1 MMSTQS
7 HSIPALPASTD
18 VVIVGAGPTGLTLA
32 NTLAARGTSFVV
44 LDQAT
49 QGGNT
54 SRAAVVHARTLEV
67 LDQIGVSDDLC
78 RRGIVV
84 PRFTVRDRDRVLL
97 EVPFDGLPTRYP
109 YTLMIPQNITE
120 EVLAEHLIGRGGT
133 VHWQHAV
140 TRLDIRGSD
149 VTVTVTR
156 PDGTP
161 GLLQA
166 RYVVGCDGLH
176 SVVREQAAI
185 GFTGDRYAE
194 SFVLADVQMDWPF
207 PRDEVNL
214 FFSPKGLVVVAPLP
228 GQRYRVVATLDEAPE
243 RPTIADVQALLDQRG
258 PRTAPASVR
267 NVVWGSRFRV
277 HHRIADA
284 FRRGPLFLAGDA
296 AHVHSPAGGQ
306 GMNTGIQDAATLARL
321 LADVLA
327 GGDDRLDDY
336 EASRRPVA
344 AAVVTMTDR
353 LTRAATAR
361 NPLARTVRNTV
372 LRLAGRLAPVRRA
385 LAMNLSELSTDPN
398 RTRGDQI
405 LAPSGDPEV
414 TSPPRRRS

>member
-1 MMSTQS
+1 MSTQS
-7 HSIPALPASTD
+7 QNPPALPVSTD
-18 VVIVGAGPTGLTLA
+18 VLIVGAGPTGLTLA
-32 NTLAARGTSFVV
+32 NALAARGTSFVV

-49 QGGNT
+49 QGANT

-67 LDQIGVSDDLC
+67 LDQIGVTDELC
-78 RRGIVV
+78 RRGVVV

-109 YTLMIPQNITE
+109 YTLMIPQNVTE
-120 EVLAEHLIGRGGT
+120 QVLADHLTGHGGA
-133 VHWQHAV
+133 VHWQHKV
-140 TRLDIRGSD
+140 TDLDVRGGD
-149 VTVTVTR
+149 VTVTITR

-161 GLLQA
+161 SQLQA
-166 RYVVGCDGLH
+166 RYVVGCDGLR
-176 SVVREQAAI
+176 SVVREKSAI

-194 SFVLADVQMDWPF
+194 SFVLADVQMDWPL
-207 PRDEVNL
+207 PRDQVHL
-214 FFSPKGLVVVAPLP
+214 FFSPQGLVVVAPLP
-228 GQRYRVVATLDEAPE
+228 GRRYRVVATLDEAPE
-243 RPTIADVQALLDQRG
+243 RPTTADVQALLDQRG
-258 PRTAPASVR
+258 PRTAPATVHE
-267 NVVWGSRFRV
+267 VVWSSRFRV

-306 GMNTGIQDAATLARL
+306 GMNTGIQDAVVLSHL

-327 GGDDRLDDY
+327 GHSGDERLDGY

-344 AAVVTMTDR
+344 AGVVTMTDR

-361 NPLARTVRNTV
+361 SPLVRSVRNTV
-372 LRLAGRLAPVRRA
+372 LSLAGRLAPVRNA

-398 RTRGDQI
+398 RSRATRRAD
-405 LAPSGDPEV
+405 
-414 TSPPRRRS
+414 RSLTGSHGGG

>member
-1 MMSTQS
+1 MSTQS

-32 NTLAARGTSFVV
+32 NTLAARGISFVV
-44 LDQAT
+44 LDQAA

-67 LDQIGVSDDLC
+67 LDQIGVSDELC

-97 EVPFDGLPTRYP
+97 QVPFDGLPTRYP
-109 YTLMIPQNITE
+109 YTLMIPQNVTE
-120 EVLAEHLIGRGGT
+120 
-133 VHWQHAV
+133 Q
-140 TRLDIRGSD
+140 
-149 VTVTVTR
+149 
-156 PDGTP
+156 
-161 GLLQA
+161 
-166 RYVVGCDGLH
+166 
-176 SVVREQAAI
+176 
-185 GFTGDRYAE
+185 
-194 SFVLADVQMDWPF
+194 VLADVQMDWPF
-207 PRDEVNL
+207 TRDEVHL
-214 FFSPKGLVVVAPLP
+214 FFSPQGLVVVAPLP
-228 GQRYRVVATLDEAPE
+228 EQRYRIVATLDTAPE
-243 RPTIADVQALLDQRG
+243 QPTTADVQALLDQRG
-258 PRTAPASVR
+258 PRAAPASVR
-267 NVVWGSRFRV
+267 TVVWSSRFRV

-321 LADVLA
+321 LAEVLA
-327 GGDDRLDDY
+327 GGDERLDDY

-361 NPLARTVRNTV
+361 NPVARTVRNTV
-372 LRLAGRLAPVRRA
+372 LNLAGRLAPVRHA
-385 LAMNLSELSTDPN
+385 LAMNLSELSTDPD
-398 RTRGDQI
+398 RTGAASRV
-405 LAPSGDPEV
+405 E
-414 TSPPRRRS
+414 RSATT